1 MADII
6 DLHQYPVGHYLDS
19 SKGGPFSYCRHG
31 GWYECELQSNFL
43 CAFKLGG
50 NSSTVQFQ
58 FAECVNDQLGF
69 KTDPGHFP
77 RLDVKDALDTCAT
90 ATNLDAQAL
99 WACAREEGPRM
110 LDESFAEGDRRSI
123 GAAPAAVNDMR

>member
-1 MADII
+1 MMI
-6 DLHQYPVGHYLDS
+6 LRLDRIFIVAAFVRTAFFLFQS
-19 SKGGPFSYCRHG
+19 SK
-31 GWYECELQSNFL
+31 LQSNFL

-77 RLDVKDALDTCAT
+77 HLDVKGALDTCAT
-90 ATNLDAQAL
+90 ATNLDTQAL
-99 WACAREEGPRM
+99 WACAREEGPHM
-110 LDESFAEGDRRSI
+110 LDESFAEGDRRGI
-123 GAAPAAVNDMR
+123 GAAPAAVDDMR